1 MINVTVWNENRHE
14 QLYEN
19 IRAIYPKG
27 IHGCIAEFLGE
38 ELDFL
43 VHMATFDERE
53 HGLTEEVLER
63 TDVLIFWNHCLQN
76 EFSDEVAKRVQKHVL
91 RGMGLI
97 ALHSSHI
104 SKIMRNLLG
113 TSMTLKWRDGDRE
126 RLFCTNPSHPIAKG
140 LPEYFDIP
148 QEEMYGEYFDIPKP
162 DDVIFTGWFTSGFV
176 FRSGCT
182 FTRGLGKIF
191 YFQPGHEE
199 YPIYYQ
205 KEIQQ
210 IIKNAVRWCLAENR
224 LREDLGCP
232 KVEHTPEEIQSDAK
246 ISVFYDHI
254 KEANEQSHI
263 EIGVMMKQLANA
275 GIKAMEAN
283 YFEVKEHKEA
293 FREYEKSYG
302 IGLSCLYANIDLG
315 KNPKDEE
322 ARKVIDLAVELGCKK
337 VLMIPGFL
345 PDKEALELVDR
356 KESKEETFRFMEQ
369 NAQIQNMK
377 KGLAYLCE
385 YAGAKGVAVTLE
397 DYDDYHAPFATK
409 YQLLWF
415 MQNVPNL
422 KFTLDMG
429 NFAYSDENVV
439 EAYELLQE
447 YVIHVHC
454 KDRGQEETKKQYQYN
469 KGLKSIAT
477 GSGYLP
483 IRELALDLL
492 KKKYQ
497 GYFAIEHFN
506 APQQF
511 LCTQESAAYLIQLHK
526 NSLNAMN
533 IK

>member
-1 MINVTVWNENRHE
+1 MINVTIWNENRHE

-27 IHGCIAEFLGE
+27 IHGCIAEFLGQE
-38 ELDFL
+38 SDFV
-43 VHMATFDERE
+43 VHTATFDEIE

-63 TDVLIFWNHCLQN
+63 TDVLIFWNHCLQD
-76 EFSDEVAKRVQKHVL
+76 EFSDEVAERVQKHVL

-104 SKIMRNLLG
+104 SKVMKNLLG

-126 RLFCTNPSHPIAKG
+126 RLFCVNPTHPIANG
-140 LPEYFDIP
+140 LPESFDIP

-162 DDVIFTGWFTSGFV
+162 DDVVFTGWFASGFV

-210 IIKNAVRWCLAENR
+210 IIKNAVRWCYAENR
-224 LREDLGCP
+224 LKEDLGCP
-232 KVEHTPEEIQSDAK
+232 KVEHTPEEIQSSAK

-263 EIGVMMKQLANA
+263 EIGAMMKQFANA

-293 FREYEKSYG
+293 FQKYKNSYG
-302 IGLSCLYANIDLG
+302 MGLSCLYANIDLG
-315 KNPKDEE
+315 KNPQDEE
-322 ARKVIDLAVELGCKK
+322 AKKLIDLAVEVGCNK

-345 PDKEALELVDR
+345 SDKEALELAAR
-356 KESKEETFRFMEQ
+356 KESMEDTFSFMERSV
-369 NAQIQNMK
+369 QIQNMK
-377 KGLAYLCE
+377 KGLSDLCE
-385 YAGAKGVAVTLE
+385 YALEKGVTVTLE

-409 YQLLWF
+409 HQLLWF
-415 MQNVPNL
+415 MQNVPKL
-422 KFTLDMG
+422 RLTLDMG
-429 NFAYSDENVV
+429 NFAYSDEDVV
-439 EAYELLQE
+439 EAYELLKT
-447 YVIHVHC
+447 YIVHVHC
-454 KDRGQEETKKQYQYN
+454 KDRGQEEMKGQKEYN
-469 KGLKSIAT
+469 KGLKSVVT

-483 IRELALDLL
+483 IDVLVTDLIQKGYL
-492 KKKYQ
+492 
-497 GYFAIEHFN
+497 GYFAIEHFGFN
-506 APQQF
+506 EQF
-511 LCTQESAAYLIQLHK
+511 LGIQKSATYLMQLHK
-526 NSLNAMN
+526 S
-533 IK
+533 I